1 VNIMRVLKSHP
12 ILSLV
17 NSYIVD
23 SPQPANISY
32 MWNFGSLLGLC
43 LVIQILTGI
52 FLAMHYS
59 PNVDLAFA
67 SVEHIMRDVNYGWAI
82 RYTHANT
89 ASFFFICVY
98 LHIARGLYY
107 GSYRS
112 PRTLPWAIGVIILV
126 VMMATAFLGYVL
138 PYGQM
143 SLWGVLN
150 CLKCLFNNIFLYL
163 ISFFLIQIE
172 NTDFFLPSGLIMPL
186 FSTSKNKIKGLQRIG
201 PHNEIIYSIIFGS
214 LLGDAHAEKRNGGL
228 GTRISFYQEH
238 THVSYL
244 LWLHSLLATNG
255 YCNNNIPQIQTRL
268 GSKGVVRKV
277 LRIHTWTYTSFN
289 FIHDLFYVTLS
300 SLLDGK
306 KVKRVPQ
313 NISAYLTPLALA
325 IWIMDDGTKVSK
337 GLKLCTNSYSYEDC
351 LLLLEVLHI
360 NYKLKASVQSAGVPN
375 QYNVYIW
382 KESMPSLREIISPYI
397 IPEMKYKILE

>member
-1 VNIMRVLKSHP
+1 MRVLKSHP

-143 SLWGVLN
+143 SLWGATVITNLLSAIPWIGQSLVEFIWGGFSVSNATLNRFFSLHYLLPFVLAALAAVHMLSLHTHGSN
-150 CLKCLFNNIFLYL
+150 NPLGITGNLDRIPMHPYFVFKDLVTILFFILALSFFVFYAPNALGHPDNYIMANPMQTPASIVPEWYLLPYYAILRSIPNKLLGVVAMFASLLILLAMPLLDTSRVRGSQFRPIMRFMFWVFAANFFILMWIGSQHPESPFLEIGQISTFLY
-163 ISFFLIQIE
+163 FAWFLAIVPVTGLVE
-172 NTDFFLPSGLIMPL
+172 NTLMD
-186 FSTSKNKIKGLQRIG
+186 
-201 PHNEIIYSIIFGS
+201 
-214 LLGDAHAEKRNGGL
+214 
-228 GTRISFYQEH
+228 
-238 THVSYL
+238 
-244 LWLHSLLATNG
+244 LA
-255 YCNNNIPQIQTRL
+255 
-268 GSKGVVRKV
+268 
-277 LRIHTWTYTSFN
+277 
-289 FIHDLFYVTLS
+289 VT
-300 SLLDGK
+300 K
-306 KVKRVPQ
+306 K
-313 NISAYLTPLALA
+313 
-325 IWIMDDGTKVSK
+325 
-337 GLKLCTNSYSYEDC
+337 
-351 LLLLEVLHI
+351 
-360 NYKLKASVQSAGVPN
+360 
-375 QYNVYIW
+375 
-382 KESMPSLREIISPYI
+382 
-397 IPEMKYKILE
+397 